1 VGAVAMSLSTIMVA
15 ADAQLLRSLKL
26 LREAL

>member
-1 VGAVAMSLSTIMVA
+1 MSLSTIMVA